1 MRKRSARKRRAEAGP
16 PLVPDPREEI
26 GGKEVD
32 VGTLGLGFV
41 GAGFAGIREIGVGV
55 RTAEGASAIEH
66 RRRSAPQ
73 NRHEDLYLL
82 LCCAGDDLHLYLSF
96 PNQKRERRWYLCHY
110 LNIISGHRNLYLRC
124 FGVTQ
129 PPHQNTPATIFAVTS
144 DLASISALPFR
155 FQLSITII
163 AAFKIYLILSW
174 TLCLSAAFDRYCCKS
189 MMLHERSSQE
199 ESLYSTGLSF
209 FTPEMISDLRYLYV
223 SLVDEGNVFAQ
234 VASYGRV
241 LTWGAK
247 IKRCLFSSHC
257 LLKTAQRWLQLLL
270 GTMNCLG
277 HWRILLKN
285 FKRLCFRESLGLYVL
300 SKNYVPTK
308 GSHYTAVK
316 KALEMIKQNIS
327 SLSKSEGH
335 DAYHFSLQLTGAPAL
350 IGNTIC
356 LELLQLRVISRY
368 SKLARLQHLYSQLA
382 EKLRREDDK
391 FNVIL
396 AALHPTPAVCVLPA
410 EEARLLIKEIGEI
423 LASQTGQ
430 IVSLPHLWEEELMS

>member
-32 VGTLGLGFV
+32 VGTLGLGFA
-41 GAGFAGIREIGVGV
+41 GAGFAGIREIGG
-55 RTAEGASAIEH
+55 RRERDRAS
-66 RRRSAPQ
+66 RRSPS
-73 NRHEDLYLL
+73 LFF
-82 LCCAGDDLHLYLSF
+82 LSE
-96 PNQKRERRWYLCHY
+96 PEKRERRWYLCHY

-129 PPHQNTPATIFAVTS
+129 PPHRNTPATIFAVTS
-144 DLASISALPFR
+144 DLASISALPFSSNCKKILL
-155 FQLSITII
+155 QVYD
-163 AAFKIYLILSW
+163 AARTEFSRRVVVFNRAK
-174 TLCLSAAFDRYCCKS
+174 F
-189 MMLHERSSQE
+189 LHSRDDIRSS
-199 ESLYSTGLSF
+199 LY
-209 FTPEMISDLRYLYV
+209 
-223 SLVDEGNVFAQ
+223 NVFAQ
-234 VASYGRV
+234 VASNGRV

-270 GTMNCLG
+270 GTMNCPG

>member
-32 VGTLGLGFV
+32 VGTLGLGFA
-41 GAGFAGIREIGVGV
+41 GAGFAGIREIGG
-55 RTAEGASAIEH
+55 RRERDRAS
-66 RRRSAPQ
+66 RRSPS
-73 NRHEDLYLL
+73 LFF
-82 LCCAGDDLHLYLSF
+82 LSE
-96 PNQKRERRWYLCHY
+96 PEKRERRWYLCHY

-129 PPHQNTPATIFAVTS
+129 PPHRNTPATIFAVTS
-144 DLASISALPFR
+144 DLASISALPF
-155 FQLSITII
+155 
-163 AAFKIYLILSW
+163 
-174 TLCLSAAFDRYCCKS
+174 RYCCKS

-209 FTPEMISDLRYLYV
+209 FTPEMISDLRYMIGPRGE
-223 SLVDEGNVFAQ
+223 EGSSSNHETSKRNTSSGRRWTNVLLAVNNVFAQ
-234 VASYGRV
+234 VASNGRV

-247 IKRCLFSSHC
+247 V
-257 LLKTAQRWLQLLL
+257 TY
-270 GTMNCLG
+270 
-277 HWRILLKN
+277 
-285 FKRLCFRESLGLYVL
+285 RESLGLYVL

-356 LELLQLRVISRY
+356 I
-368 SKLARLQHLYSQLA
+368 
-382 EKLRREDDK
+382 
-391 FNVIL
+391 
-396 AALHPTPAVCVLPA
+396 
-410 EEARLLIKEIGEI
+410 
-423 LASQTGQ
+423 
-430 IVSLPHLWEEELMS
+430 

>member
-26 GGKEVD
+26 GGEEVD

-55 RTAEGASAIEH
+55 RTAEGESAIEH
-66 RRRSAPQ
+66 RRRVGPRRSPS
-73 NRHEDLYLL
+73 LFV
-82 LCCAGDDLHLYLSF
+82 LSE
-96 PNQKRERRWYLCHY
+96 PEKRERRWYLCHY

-129 PPHQNTPATIFAVTS
+129 PPHRNTPATIFAVTS
-144 DLASISALPFR
+144 GLASISALPFR
-155 FQLSITII
+155 
-163 AAFKIYLILSW
+163 
-174 TLCLSAAFDRYCCKS
+174 YCCKS
-189 MMLHERSSQE
+189 MRLHERSSQE

-209 FTPEMISDLRYLYV
+209 FTPEMISDLRYLIGPRGE
-223 SLVDEGNVFAQ
+223 EGSSSNQETSKRNTSSGRRWTNVLLAVNVRMYIAQ
-234 VASYGRV
+234 VASNGRV

-247 IKRCLFSSHC
+247 IKRCLFSSHR
-257 LLKTAQRWLQLLL
+257 LLETGISTLAATLT

-277 HWRILLKN
+277 CWRILLKN
-285 FKRLCFRESLGLYVL
+285 LKRLCFRESLGLYVL

-308 GSHYTAVK
+308 GSHYIAVK

-356 LELLQLRVISRY
+356 I
-368 SKLARLQHLYSQLA
+368 
-382 EKLRREDDK
+382 
-391 FNVIL
+391 
-396 AALHPTPAVCVLPA
+396 
-410 EEARLLIKEIGEI
+410 
-423 LASQTGQ
+423 
-430 IVSLPHLWEEELMS
+430 